1 MKSKNS
7 RPQAKFEIVYME
19 EARTFINSLPEKV
32 QSKIDYNIGKSMF
45 FIDDNVFKKLEN
57 TDIWEFRT
65 LFAGIA
71 YRIFAFWDKSQK
83 TLVVATHGLIKK
95 TQKSPYLV
103 IDHDETI
110 IKIYFEEKQNKI
122 YFFETIHTRS
132 NL

>member
-65 LFAGIA
+65 LFAWIA

-95 TQKSPYLV
+95 TQKTPKRE
-103 IDHDETI
+103 IEHAETLM
-110 IKIYFEEKQNKI
+110 KKYFEEKQHNK
-122 YFFETIHTRS
+122 
-132 NL
+132 